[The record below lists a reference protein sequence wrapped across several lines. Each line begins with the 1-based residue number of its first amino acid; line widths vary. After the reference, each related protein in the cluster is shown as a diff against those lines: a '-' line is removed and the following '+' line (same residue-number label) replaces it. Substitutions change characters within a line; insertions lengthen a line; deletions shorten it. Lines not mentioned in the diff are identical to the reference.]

1 MTRSFASRELT
12 RDSTCSSR
20 LTPELFQRDNAQLAR
35 GPMHSQQDG
44 GSTRTRTSAQAQR
57 LNDAQN

>member
-1 MTRSFASRELT
+1 MIRSSASHELT

-20 LTPELFQRDNAQLAR
+20 LTPELFQRDNAQHAR
-35 GPMHSQQDG
+35 RPMRSQQDG

-57 LNDAQN
+57 LNDAQD